1 MFAQQR
7 YNDILDT
14 LNKNGSVKVSA
25 LIKRFG
31 VSFETVRRDLEY
43 LEKEGYLKRVHGG
56 AVLDEVNSV
65 ELPFTMR
72 ETKHATEKKE
82 IAELATRFVTEGQ
95 SIAMDVS
102 TTNTEL
108 AKAFKKKFERLT
120 VVTNSLPI
128 ANELAEMPN
137 YTIILA
143 GGVLRNNE
151 LCLVGEMAEKFISQ
165 FYIDTFFMSISG
177 VSLIQGLTDYGFG
190 EVNLKSQM
198 LKQTQKTIVLADSS
212 KFDVVSLMKV
222 CEIDQVDSIITDSKL
237 SEKIRDKYLK
247 NGIEIINE

>member
-72 ETKHATEKKE
+72 ETKHAKEKKE

-212 KFDVVSLMKV
+212 KFDVISLMKV

>member
-7 YNDILDT
+7 YNDILDL
-14 LNKNGSVKVSA
+14 LNENGSVKVSA

-65 ELPFTMR
+65 ELTFTTR
-72 ETKHATEKKE
+72 ETKYTAEKKE
-82 IAELATRFVTEGQ
+82 IAEIATRFVSEGQ

-102 TTNTEL
+102 TTNTEI

-120 VVTNSLPI
+120 ILTNSLPI

-137 YTIILA
+137 YTIILP
-143 GGVLRNNE
+143 GGVLRNQE
-151 LCLVGEMAEKFISQ
+151 LCLVGDMAEKFISQ
-165 FYIDTFFMSISG
+165 FFIDTFFMSMSG
-177 VSLIQGLTDYGFG
+177 VSLTQGLTDYGIG
-190 EVNLKSQM
+190 EIQLKSQM
-198 LKQTQKTIVLADSS
+198 LKQAQKAIVVADSS

-222 CEIDQVDSIITDSKL
+222 CDIDQVDSIITDSNL
-237 SEKIRDKYLK
+237 SEKIRDKYIN
-247 NGIEIINE
+247 NGIQIINK